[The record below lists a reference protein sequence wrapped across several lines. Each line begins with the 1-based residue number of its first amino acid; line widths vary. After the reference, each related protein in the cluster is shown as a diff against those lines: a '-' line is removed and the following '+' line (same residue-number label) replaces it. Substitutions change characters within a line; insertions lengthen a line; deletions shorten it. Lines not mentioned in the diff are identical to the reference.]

1 MTRRLYRSRGER
13 IVGGVCGGLAA
24 YFDVDP
30 SVIRLVFLLAALL
43 GGHGIL
49 VYLALWIIMPPEP
62 LAA

>member
-13 IVGGVCGGLAA
+13 IIGGVCGGLAA
-24 YFDVDP
+24 YFEIDP
-30 SVIRLVFLLAALL
+30 TVIRFVFLLAALL

-62 LAA
+62 LTA